1 LHRIIIFRHKKT
13 NGLDTGIVLG
23 IVQGLSEFLPISS
36 TAHLRIVPELL
47 GWSDPGTEFSAVIQ
61 LGTLVAVLLFFRK
74 DVVQLSSAALE
85 SLWHRNLF
93 ETPESKMAWSIAA
106 GTIPVVVLGLGFK
119 DFIKNEARELWVIGT
134 ALIVLAIFLYLAERL
149 SSRNRDIKQL
159 SFLQIQLIG
168 LTQALALIPGCSRS
182 GSTIMGGLMVGLNRE
197 AAARFSFLLGLPAI
211 FGSGLY
217 ELKELMEIGISSDQY
232 INLILGILAAFVV
245 GYLSIELLLRFLRNH
260 GTLVFVIYRI
270 VLGTGILIFL
280 V

>member
-1 LHRIIIFRHKKT
+1 MDWLQA
-13 NGLDTGIVLG
+13 LVLG

-36 TAHLRIVPELL
+36 TAHLRIVPHLL
-47 GWSDPGTEFSAVIQ
+47 DWPDPGTEFSAVIQ
-61 LGTLVAVLLFFRK
+61 LGTLVAVILYFRQ
-74 DVVQLSSAALE
+74 DVWQLSTAAIQSLLKRELLVTTE
-85 SLWHRNLF
+85 SR
-93 ETPESKMAWSIAA
+93 MAWSIAA

-149 SSRNRDIKQL
+149 SPRNRDIKQL
-159 SFLQIQLIG
+159 SFLQIQWIG

-182 GSTIMGGLMVGLNRE
+182 GSTIMGGLLVGLNRE

-217 ELKELMEIGISSDQY
+217 ELKELIELGVSSDGYLNLAVGIS
-232 INLILGILAAFVV
+232 AAFVT
-245 GYLSIELLLRFLRNH
+245 GYLSIEFLLRFLRNH

-270 VLGTGILIFL
+270 VIGTGILLYL

>member
-1 LHRIIIFRHKKT
+1 
-13 NGLDTGIVLG
+13 
-23 IVQGLSEFLPISS
+23 
-36 TAHLRIVPELL
+36 
-47 GWSDPGTEFSAVIQ
+47 
-61 LGTLVAVLLFFRK
+61 
-74 DVVQLSSAALE
+74 
-85 SLWHRNLF
+85 
-93 ETPESKMAWSIAA
+93 M
-106 GTIPVVVLGLGFK
+106 VLGLGFK

>member
-1 LHRIIIFRHKKT
+1 MDWLQA
-13 NGLDTGIVLG
+13 LVLG

-36 TAHLRIVPELL
+36 TAHLRIVPHLL
-47 GWSDPGTEFSAVIQ
+47 DWPDPGTEFSAVIQ
-61 LGTLVAVLLFFRK
+61 LGTLVAVILYFRR
-74 DVVQLSSAALE
+74 DVWQLSTAAIQSLLKRELLGTTE
-85 SLWHRNLF
+85 SL
-93 ETPESKMAWSIAA
+93 MAWSIAA

-149 SSRNRDIKQL
+149 SPRNRDIKQL
-159 SFLQIQLIG
+159 SFLQIQWIG

-217 ELKELMEIGISSDQY
+217 ELKELIELGVSSDGYLNLAVGIS
-232 INLILGILAAFVV
+232 AAFVT
-245 GYLSIELLLRFLRNH
+245 GYLSIEFLLRFLRNH

-270 VLGTGILIFL
+270 VIGTGILLFL